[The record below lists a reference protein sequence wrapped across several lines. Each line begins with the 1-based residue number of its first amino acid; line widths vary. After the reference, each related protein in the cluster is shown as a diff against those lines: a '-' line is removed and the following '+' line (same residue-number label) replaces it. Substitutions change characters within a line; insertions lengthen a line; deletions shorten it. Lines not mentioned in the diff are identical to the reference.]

1 MAKKATR
8 KIPVMKLTIV
18 GDGTPDAQALC
29 DNVVFAN
36 AVYTETVESIKDAI
50 KTKSNTAILF
60 EIGVSEYYV
69 EIDKNQWKQ
78 ALQSCLDKLI
88 ELEKYEECSEIKLL
102 MDKI

>member
-8 KIPVMKLTIV
+8 KVPVMKLTIV
-18 GDGTPDAQALC
+18 GDGKPDAQALC

-36 AVYTETVESIKDAI
+36 AVYTETIESIKDAI

-69 EIDKNQWKQ
+69 EIDRNQWKQ

-88 ELEKYEECSEIKLL
+88 ELEKYEECIEIKSLI
-102 MDKI
+102 DKI